1 MRSRLVV
8 FGAMALGAGAMLAAC
23 SSSPDA
29 ANTSST
35 TTTAATTTTS
45 STPATTS
52 STTSTTGSTT
62 STTGTSSH
70 AVNEAVSTAIRSQL
84 VAAGAALNNIPVAQ
98 YSGLTPGLTYYALD
112 KATGT
117 YWAAAQL
124 VPASSS
130 NPNTPPT
137 QAQIASQDDGSYY
150 LFTRPS
156 GKGGTAHADGQ
167 TGPDTPC
174 PITVPADVVKLWGWP
189 AGSCRPAST

>member
-1 MRSRLVV
+1 
-8 FGAMALGAGAMLAAC
+8 MALGAGITLAAC

-35 TTTAATTTTS
+35 TTTVATTT
-45 STPATTS
+45 STISTTS
-52 STTSTTGSTT
+52 STTSTTG
-62 STTGTSSH
+62 TSSQ
-70 AVNEAVSTAIRSQL
+70 AANQTVTADVRSQL
-84 VAAGAALNNIPVAQ
+84 VAAGAAVNNIPVTQ
-98 YSGLTPGLTYYALD
+98 YSGLTAGLTYYAVD
-112 KATGT
+112 RATGT

-124 VPASSS
+124 VPAST

-150 LFTRPS
+150 LFTRPA
-156 GKGGTAHADGQ
+156 GKGWTAHADGQ

-174 PITVPADVVKLWGWP
+174 PITVPADVVQLWGWP